1 MITEQDLQEA
11 IAECKGQRNP
21 DARTCIKLAAY
32 YTLQDHLFPA
42 AENPPESLEKSF
54 GDNLRGYSYAPAPG
68 IDYDG
73 KSEFAQAIQGRD
85 PAQVWPLVEKLVET
99 VRVLNSRLYA
109 GFIGEI
115 LNL

>member
-1 MITEQDLQEA
+1 VITEQDLQEA

-32 YTLQDHLFPA
+32 YTLQDHLFPDTTKMVD
-42 AENPPESLEKSF
+42 EPP
-54 GDNLRGYSYAPAPG
+54 DNLRGYSYSPAPG

-115 LNL
+115 QDL